1 MFVTEELGAVSRT
14 VFESARTLFVWLGDL
29 LLFYTLDGRLGEGWD
44 RSSYLQ
50 VHNCYLGGCVKSV
63 LIVQLCGSVPDKS
76 KA

>member
-1 MFVTEELGAVSRT
+1 MYVTEELGAVSRT

-50 VHNCYLGGCVKSV
+50 VHFPS
-63 LIVQLCGSVPDKS
+63 
-76 KA
+76 

>member
-1 MFVTEELGAVSRT
+1 MFTTEELGAVSRT

-50 VHNCYLGGCVKSV
+50 VHYPFRSR
-63 LIVQLCGSVPDKS
+63 GSDGS
-76 KA
+76 SCQT